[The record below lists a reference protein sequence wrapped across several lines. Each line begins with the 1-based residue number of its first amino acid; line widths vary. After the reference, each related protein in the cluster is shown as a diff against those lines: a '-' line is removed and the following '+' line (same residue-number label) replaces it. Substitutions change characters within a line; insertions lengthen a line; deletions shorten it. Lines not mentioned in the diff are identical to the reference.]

1 MAVYRLSR
9 KAATDLDGI
18 YEYTIVNF
26 GLAQAQNYLNG
37 LHDCFGNLARQPTL
51 GRQANQLAPEL
62 RRYERR
68 SHVVFYVLE
77 EDSVTIVR
85 VLHKSMDARRHL

>member
-9 KAATDLDGI
+9 KAATDLNGI

-37 LHDCFGNLARQPTL
+37 LHDCCGNLARQPTL

-62 RRYERR
+62 RRYEHR